1 MAYEAHPLANIFP
14 LMTEDKLQEL
24 ADSIK
29 KNGQQEPIVLFEGNI
44 LDGRNRY
51 AACRLANVKAILTQY
66 TGNDPVGFV
75 KMKNLDRR
83 DLTASQRA
91 VAALELAEKMTEM
104 EEKKKPNVSESKN
117 TPDSPNVSDSLNK
130 TGGTEQTKPDTTKT
144 DTAKPDTAKQSDKAN
159 SPKASPSNIKKAAK
173 TMNVGEQTVN
183 KLKKIKETNPDALKD
198 IASGKKTVSKV
209 EEEQK
214 FGEIDKK
221 EESKA
226 AVKKVADAR
235 LRGDALETAEL
246 AIDWL
251 KKIEEQKNPFFD
263 DALEYVVKWCT
274 GRLRK

>member
-1 MAYEAHPLANIFP
+1 MAYDAHPLANIFP
-14 LMTEDKLQEL
+14 LMTEDKLQDL

-29 KNGQQEPIVLFEGNI
+29 KNGLIDPIVLFEEKI

-83 DLTASQRA
+83 DLTTSQRA

-117 TPDSPNVSDSLNK
+117 TPDSPNVSDSLNTPDSLNK
-130 TGGTEQTKPDTTKT
+130 TGG
-144 DTAKPDTAKQSDKAN
+144 KAN
-159 SPKASPSNIKKAAK
+159 YPKASPANIKKAAK

-251 KKIEEQKNPFFD
+251 RKIEEQKNPFFD